1 MLETFTHA
9 TFAPLLGQTFHC
21 RVSPA
26 AGVDMHLIAAHL
38 LTPDTTSQEQAQ
50 RRLPFSLLFRGP
62 RGIVLP
68 QRIYTLSH
76 TTLGTFGLFL
86 VPIGPDAEGMRY
98 EAIFT

>member
-21 RVSPA
+21 QVSPDT
-26 AGVDMHLIAAHL
+26 GVDMHLIAAQL
-38 LTPDTTSQEQAQ
+38 LTADTTSQEQAQ

-62 RGIVLP
+62 KGIVLP
-68 QRIYTLSH
+68 QCIYTLSH

>member
-1 MLETFTHA
+1 VLETFTHA

-21 RVSPA
+21 QVSPA
-26 AGVDMHLIAAHL
+26 ARVDMHLIAAHL
-38 LTPDTTSQEQAQ
+38 LTADTTSQEQAQ

-62 RGIVLP
+62 REIVLP
-68 QRIYTLSH
+68 QRIYPLSH
-76 TTLGTFGLFL
+76 TILGTFGLFL

>member
-21 RVSPA
+21 QVSPV
-26 AGVDMHLIAAHL
+26 AGVDMHLITATL
-38 LTPDTTSQEQAQ
+38 LTADTTSQEQAQ

-62 RGIVLP
+62 REIVLP